1 MPSVLGKK
9 KNMVFYNR
17 PSMLNF
23 MVIWTCLSCLDG
35 LQDCL
40 GGDAEV
46 AFVNAEVD
54 DFMSS
59 CTM

>member
-1 MPSVLGKK
+1 
-9 KNMVFYNR
+9 
-17 PSMLNF
+17 MLNF

-46 AFVNAEVD
+46 TFVNAEVD

-59 CTM
+59 SCTM